1 MDRRQVVVSRHRGL
15 TPAVVLGLSLVLSA
29 GVLAGCGDDGGST
42 AEPVALSAAGE
53 RGARVASEQGC
64 TSCHSTD
71 GSRGTGPTWKDLAGS
86 EVELDGGTVIADD
99 DYLRR
104 AIVDPRSEVVR
115 GYANIMPVYEGQ
127 MSDEELDDLIAYLRD
142 LSVNTAG

>member
-1 MDRRQVVVSRHRGL
+1 MGL
-15 TPAVVLGLSLVLSA
+15 SMVLGGGLLMA
-29 GVLAGCGDDGGST
+29 CGDDGGSS
-42 AEPVALSAAGE
+42 APPVELSAAGE
-53 RGARVASEQGC
+53 RGATVASEQGC

-71 GSRGTGPTWKDLAGS
+71 GSGGTGPTWKDLAGS
-86 EVELDGGTVIADD
+86 EVELSSGTVVADD

-104 AIVDPRSEVVR
+104 AILDPRSEVVQ